1 MTVTFEDAF
10 AKAQQTK
17 LNRRLLVALIDHTET
32 RWWGG
37 HVDKWR
43 PNEALFSCGA
53 SLRQYR
59 GLVTRFKRGKSAKAH
74 VLFLHNNGTFGTA
87 MFGVESAEEAQG
99 LLHATLVEIRRR
111 TWN

>member
-1 MTVTFEDAF
+1 MRITFEDAF

-43 PNEALFSCGA
+43 PNEALFSSGA
-53 SLRQYR
+53 SLRRYR
-59 GLVTRFKRGKSAKAH
+59 GLVSRFKRGKTAKAH
-74 VLFLHNNGTFGTA
+74 MLMFHSDGTFGTA
-87 MFGVESAEEAQG
+87 IFGVESAEEAQE
-99 LLHATLVEIRRR
+99 LLHDTLIETRIR
-111 TWN
+111 TCN